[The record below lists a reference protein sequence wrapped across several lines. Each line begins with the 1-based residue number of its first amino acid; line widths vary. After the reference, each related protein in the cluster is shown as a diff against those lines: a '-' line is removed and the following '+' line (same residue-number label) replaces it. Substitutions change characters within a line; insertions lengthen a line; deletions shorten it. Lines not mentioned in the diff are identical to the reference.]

1 MKNDMKEGEGI
12 WVLENGEK
20 YEGEFHKDKVN
31 GTGTFYGKK
40 ETVEGQWKDNIL
52 IEVYKCY

>member
-1 MKNDMKEGEGI
+1 MKEGEGI